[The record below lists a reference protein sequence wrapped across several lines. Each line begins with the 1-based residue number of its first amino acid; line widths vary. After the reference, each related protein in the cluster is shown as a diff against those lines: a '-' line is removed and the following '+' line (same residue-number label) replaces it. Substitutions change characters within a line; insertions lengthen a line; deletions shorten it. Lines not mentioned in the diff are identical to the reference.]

1 MPPIPLPKP
10 RYLRYALVTLTLAVT
25 VLLGLPSLLQLFD
38 AGAGGFGTNTLN
50 VLALAATLFWAV
62 LQLGFLAY
70 RALFRRFKAYQAE
83 CLEEAGKLFEN
94 VTDDLRIPLYPAA
107 DVVQNLDISQAHTL
121 NIFIERRKVAQ
132 FTFIVRCVRLAFCLL
147 ALFGLLHFAEHALTV
162 AMLAT
167 PGGQLSSLPQ

>member
-1 MPPIPLPKP
+1 MPPQVLPRP
-10 RYLRYALVTLTLAVT
+10 RYLRYALLTLTLAVA
-25 VLLGLPSLLQLFD
+25 VLLGLPYLLHLFD

-94 VTDDLRIPLYPAA
+94 VTDELRAPLWQPTTFAPSA
-107 DVVQNLDISQAHTL
+107 ERLSFLT
-121 NIFIERRKVAQ
+121 ERRKVAQ
-132 FTFIVRCVRLAFCLL
+132 FTFLVRCVRLGFCLVV
-147 ALFGLLHFAEHALTV
+147 LFGLLWLAQHALTV
-162 AMLAT
+162 AMLAA
-167 PGGQLSSLPQ
+167 PGGSLSSLPQ